1 MAYVAFV
8 HCVVG
13 VNFIY
18 IILFNL
24 FPVQGGEKITPM
36 TNMFSTKIIPHI
48 MGDLGGLF
56 SCGGFRFGTVN

>member
-1 MAYVAFV
+1 MYLLYTSFPALRLSKPFYLIFTALQGATTYVAFV

-24 FPVQGGEKITPM
+24 FPVQGGWLM
-36 TNMFSTKIIPHI
+36 
-48 MGDLGGLF
+48 
-56 SCGGFRFGTVN
+56 

>member
-1 MAYVAFV
+1 MRDASNLCSVMYTTLLALRISISLSLILSPVQGGVTTYVAFV

-24 FPVQGGEKITPM
+24 FPVQGG
-36 TNMFSTKIIPHI
+36 
-48 MGDLGGLF
+48 
-56 SCGGFRFGTVN
+56 